1 MKKLA
6 FLAAGALA
14 LAACQ
19 TLPLQNIEGAPVH
32 MAKKHY
38 GLGDVEKAIVRA
50 GTNLGWQMRTVKPGQ
65 VNGKLYQD
73 DMVAEVCRRILVLL
87 SQPVLDWQEE
97 FVPRLVRLPLAI
109 MRDRGWQP
117 VKYGGDGTV
126 DVNLDVAP
134 ISQAVATTLAPGD
147 DYLGYFFG
155 TSV

>member
-38 GLGDVEKAIVRA
+38 GLGDVEKGIVRA

-73 DMVAEVCRRILVLL
+73 DMVAEVSIDFSPSLY
-87 SQPVLDWQEE
+87 S
-97 FVPRLVRLPLAI
+97 I
-109 MRDRGWQP
+109 
-117 VKYGGDGTV
+117 KYLNSA
-126 DVNLDVAP
+126 NLDYSAKAGKPVMIYKDYNAW
-134 ISQAVATTLAPGD
+134 IQTLDKEIRRQRLAQP
-147 DYLGYFFG
+147 
-155 TSV
+155 